1 MASVSIVFLHA
12 PFYNANFEF
21 AKLVKWKNSFCENQ
35 SIDLFLSSYLH
46 ALVFL
51 HMYRLQGLL
60 CILLKTK
67 QAIYNACLLL
77 ILQQEDEEVMKF
89 SCPSTFSI
97 MHFGIFDSVKKVA
110 SGRLCIS
117 RSISVPG
124 IPSLEAHT
132 ACIGLFHFLG
142 RLHIDCY
149 YSTSKPLKLFFFL
162 PFFVGFHC
170 KIRACFFNFG

>member
-1 MASVSIVFLHA
+1 MCKF
-12 PFYNANFEF
+12 
-21 AKLVKWKNSFCENQ
+21 KLQ
-35 SIDLFLSSYLH
+35 
-46 ALVFL
+46 
-51 HMYRLQGLL
+51 
-60 CILLKTK
+60 ILLASCFDNCSKVTCVACRWLAK